1 MTPQR
6 EDLAATDVT
15 FSDDQVG
22 EMLALAARLR
32 QATGG
37 ELDDAAIQAV
47 AEATGAPTDYVRIAL
62 RSVVTAGIARPGYQ
76 LRSVL
81 LSVDPTV
88 RRAAVGAC
96 LASGLG
102 LAMVLGQAFGDAHS
116 LYGIAEIVLGLGAL
130 YNISLC
136 RDAKSSAIAGAMTG
150 AMIFVAAAV
159 FHAILAL
166 FVRVPPMSSAVL
178 LIPYALGG
186 TIAGLLVSWLTRRGA
201 LRMGGKDPAV
211 ERQELLRQ
219 LVELQDKLRQG
230 EQSLTFLSV
239 DIVGSTRMKEGADPL
254 AVEYTFSEFH
264 RFVEAIVR
272 QHSGHIHS
280 TAGDGAIA
288 AFEEP
293 AQALAAGK
301 RIQAALFELNAR
313 GNKLASPISL
323 RIGIHTGNVVP
334 PGPNVQSVSFAH
346 VIDIA
351 NHLQRV
357 CPVGCVAISEFSAA
371 HVPGG
376 ADAIGS
382 ERVSAHD
389 VHAIVWRPRSA
400 IRIPGEQ
407 EGTRSH

>member
-1 MTPQR
+1 MTPHR
-6 EDLAATDVT
+6 EDLASTTVT
-15 FSDDQVG
+15 FSDDQVS

-47 AEATGAPTDYVRIAL
+47 AEATGAPTEYVRIAL
-62 RSVVTAGIARPGYQ
+62 RSVATPTSARPGYQ

-88 RRAAVGAC
+88 RRAAIGAY

-102 LAMVLGQAFGDAHS
+102 LAMVLRQAFGDPHS
-116 LYGIAEIVLGLGAL
+116 LYGIAAIVLGLGAL
-130 YNISLC
+130 YNVSLC
-136 RDAKSSAIAGAMTG
+136 RDTKSAAIAGAITG
-150 AMIFVAAAV
+150 SITFVSAAV

-166 FVRVPPMSSAVL
+166 FVRIPPMSSAAL
-178 LIPYALGG
+178 LIPCALGG
-186 TIAGLLVSWLTRRGA
+186 AILGLLVSKVARRGV
-201 LRMGGKDPAV
+201 LSMGGKDPAA

-254 AVEYTFSEFH
+254 AVEYTFSEFQ

-288 AFEEP
+288 AFDEP
-293 AQALAAGK
+293 AHALAAGK

-313 GNKLASPISL
+313 GNKLGSPIRL
-323 RIGIHTGNVVP
+323 RVGIHTGNVVP
-334 PGPNVQSVSFAH
+334 PGPNIQSVNFAH

-351 NHLQRV
+351 NHLQRA
-357 CPVGCVAISEFSAA
+357 CPEGCVAISEFSAA
-371 HVPGG
+371 HIPGG

-400 IRIPGEQ
+400 IQLSGGRD
-407 EGTRSH
+407 